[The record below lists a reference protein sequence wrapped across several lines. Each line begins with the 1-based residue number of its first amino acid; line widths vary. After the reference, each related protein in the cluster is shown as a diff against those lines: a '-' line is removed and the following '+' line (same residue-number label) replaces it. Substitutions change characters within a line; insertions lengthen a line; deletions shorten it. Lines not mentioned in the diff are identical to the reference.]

1 MVAAIVDI
9 TAVPPGIAER
19 VLDLYA
25 QSGRK
30 ALPLRGEIDPKGV
43 AQVIA
48 FMADAGQIRPPLP
61 AAERFVELRY
71 LARAGVHT
79 AR

>member
-1 MVAAIVDI
+1 VVAAIVDI

-25 QSGRK
+25 QPGRK
-30 ALPLRGEIDPKGV
+30 ALPSRGEIDPKGV

-48 FMADAGQIRPPLP
+48 FMAEAGQLQPPLP
-61 AAERFVELRY
+61 DARRFVDLSF
-71 LARAGVHT
+71 LARAGV
-79 AR
+79 R